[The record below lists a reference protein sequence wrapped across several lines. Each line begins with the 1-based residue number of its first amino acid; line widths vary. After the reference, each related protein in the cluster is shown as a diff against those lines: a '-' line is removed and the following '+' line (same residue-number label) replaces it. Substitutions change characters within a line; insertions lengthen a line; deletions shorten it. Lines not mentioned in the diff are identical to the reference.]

1 MTKKQISN
9 VIGLILVIALLVA
22 SAYYAYRP
30 KTIVDQVNSQLAAL
44 RANDLD
50 TAYSY
55 TSDDFKRATT
65 KENFQRFIEQYPQIQ
80 HNLKAT
86 YTDREVDGDNASL
99 KANLRGQDGQQLVV
113 EYHFVKEDDE
123 WKIIAIQVTPNS
135 TQETIEEAAQ
145 DAKADKVE
153 EASAMLLTKTFDNK
167 ESHYVIKYPTSW
179 EYDSSSQG
187 TVIFSGRQGTPAYY
201 ATVNVQT
208 VLTKKT
214 GGEFKNVKE
223 FINDIKKQA
232 KKESRNVTFLE
243 SGPYNMKLENGDK
256 LEGEYLV
263 FAYGYRGESF
273 KQWQIVL
280 RRQDGQVFY
289 AWAYTAPTEIFDRY
303 HEVAKSMLVSWQ
315 VY

>member
-1 MTKKQISN
+1 MTKKQISS
-9 VIGLILVIALLVA
+9 VIGFILFIALLAA
-22 SAYYAYRP
+22 SAYYVYRP
-30 KTIVDQVNSQLAAL
+30 KSIVDQLNSQLAAL

-80 HNLKAT
+80 HNVKAT
-86 YTDREVDGDNASL
+86 YSDVEVDGDNASL
-99 KANLRGQDGQQLVV
+99 KAIVRGADGQQLAV
-113 EYHFVKEDDE
+113 EYHFVKEDDD

-135 TQETIEEAAQ
+135 VQETAEEAVQ
-145 DAKADKVE
+145 DAKADKAA
-153 EASAMLLTKTFDNK
+153 EASSNRLTKIFDNK
-167 ESHYVIKYPTSW
+167 ESHYLIKYPTSW
-179 EYDSSSQG
+179 EFDSSSQG

-201 ATVNVQT
+201 ATINVQT

-214 GGEFKNVKE
+214 GGQFRSVKE
-223 FINDIKKQA
+223 FISDIKKQA
-232 KKESRNVTFLE
+232 KKESRHVSFLAN
-243 SGPYNMKLENGDK
+243 GPYSMKLENGEK
-256 LEGEYLV
+256 LDGEYLV

-289 AWAYTAPTEIFDRY
+289 AWAYTAPAEIYDRY
-303 HEVAKSMLVSWQ
+303 HEVAKSMLESWQ